1 MKQVSSWQT
10 TASPVGILNA
20 DLGGYTTIDANIMR
34 DFLFSGYKL
43 TTTVYGRNL
52 GNEHYATRYVT
63 GYYPDRGRTIG
74 LEVSLA
80 F

>member
-1 MKQVSSWQT
+1 
-10 TASPVGILNA
+10 
-20 DLGGYTTIDANIMR
+20 MR